1 MAHIYETGTR
11 AWQPDT
17 TEGWVASEVV
27 DKQIAGDK
35 VTLVFQLENGEV
47 RLQDGDSEGN
57 RVLTMLATEKIS
69 RDYPVGHLHGQGPQS
84 ASAHEPGHARSQ
96 RRLDQPV
103 TFERA
108 CWYES

>member
-1 MAHIYETGTR
+1 MAHIFDIGTR

-47 RLQDGDSEGN
+47 RGLQY
-57 RVLTMLATEKIS
+57 LL
-69 RDYPVGHLHGQGPQS
+69 
-84 ASAHEPGHARSQ
+84 ASAAIETDGR
-96 RRLDQPV
+96 
-103 TFERA
+103 EN
-108 CWYES
+108 